1 MKKTII
7 SAISKLT
14 LGIALCTA
22 SIGVHAQS
30 LNNSDEKNAQIKY
43 LGVSDDAMVF
53 NVAYKNPNGSKFSIV
68 VLDQDGTPLFQ
79 EVYSDKKFDKHFKLP
94 KTYNDKV
101 TFVIRNFKDT
111 DFKQSFEINTHIT
124 EDLVVTKVK

>member
-14 LGIALCTA
+14 LGVVLCTA

-43 LGVSDDAMVF
+43 LGVSEDAIVF
-53 NVAYKNPNGSKFSIV
+53 NVAYDNPNGSKFSIA

-79 EVYSDKKFDKHFKLP
+79 EVYSDRKFDKHFKLP
-94 KTYNDKV
+94 RTDNDKV
-101 TFVIRNFKDT
+101 TFVIRNFRDA
-111 DFKQSFEINTHIT
+111 DFKQSFGINTHIT

>member
-22 SIGVHAQS
+22 SIAVHAQS

-43 LGVSDDAMVF
+43 LGVSDDTMVF
-53 NVAYKNPNGSKFSIV
+53 NVAYDNPNGGKFSIA

-79 EVYSDKKFDKHFKLP
+79 EVYSDKKFDKRFKLP

-101 TFVIRNFKDT
+101 TFEIRNFKDI